1 MKKVGSILTIAL
13 MAFGSVAFVVENTA
27 NEFEFM
33 NDLSKML
40 ACDDCSHGSQKRD
53 PPNNMA

>member
-1 MKKVGSILTIAL
+1 MKKVGSILAIAL

-27 NEFEFM
+27 NEFGFM

-40 ACDDCSHGSQKRD
+40 ACDRCSTGDQRRD
-53 PPNNMA
+53 PPNGMA